1 MRNSRHLKSL
11 CAAFPHTIPIM
22 TGFLFLGFTYGV
34 LMNTK
39 GFGIMLPLIIS
50 IFVFAG
56 SMQFVMV
63 DLLLSVFNPLQAFLM
78 TLMVNARHLFYGIA
92 LLDKYKSLGKKKPY
106 MIFGLTDESFSV
118 NCSANIPEGI
128 DKGLF
133 MFWVT
138 LLNHIYW
145 VTGTILGSVLG
156 SFIPFST
163 EGLDFVLTAMFVVI
177 YLERFL
183 SEKDHTSSI
192 CGIILSL
199 ICLLIFGADSFIIPS
214 MLVILIA
221 LTLMRG
227 ALERGGKI

>member
-1 MRNSRHLKSL
+1 MRDSRHLKSL

-156 SFIPFST
+156 SFIHFST

-177 YLERFL
+177 YLEHFL